1 MATYDFP
8 SEWRALL
15 DANALRHLE
24 QAMKMATGTASS
36 HGDLV
41 GDGDGGGGA
50 KRVFPP
56 HAQWFT
62 ALRHRA
68 PEDVRVVIVGQDP
81 YPTLGNAMGLAFSVP
96 RGVAVP
102 ASLRNIYKGM
112 QQDLGILPAAHGDLT
127 SWAKQGVLL
136 LNSVLTVFEG
146 APNSHIDYGWQ
157 QVTDGLIA
165 ALGAASSSP
174 KAFLLWGAHA
184 QKKAPMIAVPKH
196 KILLAAHP
204 SPLSA
209 YRGFYECAHFSKT
222 NEFLQSQGLAEI
234 DWRLP
239 A

>member
-1 MATYDFP
+1 MDGYDFP
-8 SEWRALL
+8 PAWRALL
-15 DANALRHLE
+15 DANASQHLE
-24 QAMKMATGTASS
+24 QAMKMATGGATSK
-36 HGDLV
+36 GNLV
-41 GDGDGGGGA
+41 DD

-56 HAQWFT
+56 RAQWFA
-62 ALRHRA
+62 ALRHTA
-68 PEDVRVVIVGQDP
+68 PENVRAVIVGQDP

-102 ASLRNIYKGM
+102 ASLRNIYKAM
-112 QQDLGILPAAHGDLT
+112 QQDLGLTAAAHGDLT

-157 QVTDGLIA
+157 QVTDSLIA
-165 ALGAASSSP
+165 ALGTANSSP

-184 QKKAPMIAVPKH
+184 QKKVPMIAASKH
-196 KILLAAHP
+196 EILLAAHP

-222 NEFLQSQGLAEI
+222 NAFLKSQGLLEI
-234 DWRLP
+234 DWALP